1 MDHNLKKEEKQI
13 IALIIGFIAVI
24 VIWLIVEF
32 ISQFGGLEVLTP
44 VNFVRGFIR
53 AGSVFFIFFFVF
65 RLYGNG
71 RKQRQIQKW
80 EAGGG
85 KRQRMWL
92 ERQGSTGMDFQNT
105 IQ

>member
-1 MDHNLKKEEKQI
+1 MNNNLKKEEKQI
-13 IALIIGFIAVI
+13 IALIIGFITVI
-24 VIWLIVEF
+24 IFGLMAMF

-71 RKQRQIQKW
+71 RKRNVPH
-80 EAGGG
+80 
-85 KRQRMWL
+85 L
-92 ERQGSTGMDFQNT
+92 
-105 IQ
+105 